1 MAAKS
6 AEPPLF
12 GYQELTVAR
21 LEQAMEKRGEVSVVL
36 SRERANLL
44 EALIELQAHHDRLQ
58 AHPTPAGVR
67 FREALRAAWFVV
79 RLSLFHRRLFEV
91 QRLAF
96 VLSSSRRRRD
106 EPGDRVVFS
115 FAR

>member
-1 MAAKS
+1 MVAQS
-6 AEPPLF
+6 AGPTSFRYE
-12 GYQELTVAR
+12 ELTVAG
-21 LEQAMEKRGEVSVVL
+21 LERAMERRGAVSVVL
-36 SRERANLL
+36 SRERADLL

-58 AHPTPAGVR
+58 AQRTPAGVR
-67 FREALRAAWFVV
+67 FREALRAAWFVA

-96 VLSSSRRRRD
+96 VLSSSRLRRD
-106 EPGDRVVFS
+106 EPGNRVVFS